1 MTATADTLNHCD
13 VERRQDFVLLFEVQ
27 DGNPN
32 GDPDAGNMPRMD
44 PETTQGIVTD
54 VALKRKVRDYV
65 DATGLEQSRFKIY
78 IQRETYLTE
87 TRKRVWEEN
96 AEGRQGIRPAE
107 HQKWMCRQFYDIRM
121 FGAVMGMKNYNAG
134 QVRGP
139 LQMTFARS
147 IDRIMPQD
155 SSITRV
161 ALEHGRQARQ
171 GELDELA
178 APTHGTMGRK
188 ATIPYGLYRAHG
200 FFNPHFARRTGAD
213 AADLELFWTA
223 LVNMWDFDR
232 SSSRGFTAC
241 RGLYVFS
248 HQIPLGNAPA
258 HRLFDLVKVDRKEET
273 DTPRSFSDYK
283 VSIDENALPDRVTL
297 TRLEG

>member
-1 MTATADTLNHCD
+1 MTTAADPLSHCN
-13 VERRQDFVLLFEVQ
+13 VERRQDFVLLFDVQ

-32 GDPDAGNMPRMD
+32 GDPDAGNLPRLD
-44 PETTQGIVTD
+44 PETMQGIVTD

-65 DATGLEQSRFKIY
+65 DATGREQSRYKIY

-87 TRKRVWEEN
+87 TRKRVWDEN
-96 AEGRQGIRPAE
+96 AEGRQGILRSE
-107 HQKWMCRQFYDIRM
+107 GQKWMCRQFYDIRM
-121 FGAVMGMKNYNAG
+121 FGAVMGLKDYDAG

-139 LQMTFARS
+139 VQMTFARS
-147 IDRIMPQD
+147 VDPIMPQD

-161 ALEHGRQARQ
+161 ALEHNREARQ
-171 GELDELA
+171 GEVDKLA
-178 APTHGTMGRK
+178 APTFGTMGRK

-200 FFNPHFARRTGAD
+200 FFNPHFAQRTGVD

-223 LVNMWDFDR
+223 LVNMWDLDR
-232 SSSRGFTAC
+232 SSSRGLTAC

-248 HQIPLGNAPA
+248 HESPLGNAPA
-258 HRLFDLVKVDRKEET
+258 HRLFDLVSINRKEEAE
-273 DTPRSFSDYK
+273 TPRSFRDYK

-297 TRLEG
+297 IRLEG